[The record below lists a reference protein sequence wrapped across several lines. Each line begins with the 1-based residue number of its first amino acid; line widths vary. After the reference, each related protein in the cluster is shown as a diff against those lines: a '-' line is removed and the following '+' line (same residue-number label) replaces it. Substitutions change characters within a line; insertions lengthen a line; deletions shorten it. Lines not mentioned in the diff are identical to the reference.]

1 MLNTVF
7 HIDET
12 QKWSVVISNLKHL
25 HEWMQDNNE
34 SGVIELVINGEA
46 ISDTVVNSK
55 QDLNDLFVIGI
66 DVRACK
72 NSMDQREIKE
82 EDLQNHVKIVPS
94 GVVELAIKQHDGFGY
109 IKP

>member
-1 MLNTVF
+1 MLNTIF

-25 HEWMQDNNE
+25 YEWMRSNNE

-46 ISDTVVNSK
+46 ISDTIINSK
-55 QDLNDLFVIGI
+55 QNLSELFEIGI

-72 NSMDQREIKE
+72 NSMDQREIQ
-82 EDLQNHVKIVPS
+82 EDNLQNQVKVVPS
-94 GVVELAIKQHDGFGY
+94 GVVELAIKQCDGFGY